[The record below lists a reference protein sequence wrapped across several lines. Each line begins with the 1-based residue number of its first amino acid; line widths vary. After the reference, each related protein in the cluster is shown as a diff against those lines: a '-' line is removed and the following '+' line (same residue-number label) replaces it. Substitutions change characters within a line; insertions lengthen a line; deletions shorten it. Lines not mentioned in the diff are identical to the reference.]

1 MLGIVYNSLFMTAI
15 LLLIL
20 MESFALYRRSFIEG
34 KNRSTPISAAILF
47 ALGNQLVLDFFLP
60 KLISGQN
67 YFVAKFVITIFNF
80 FFLVPL
86 ITILTNDKIVCHIK
100 EMQIRVAISDL
111 ATLLQMWTPHFPFIF
126 RPKRLVSPS
135 DKIEPTSN

>member
-1 MLGIVYNSLFMTAI
+1 
-15 LLLIL
+15 

-47 ALGNQLVLDFFLP
+47 ALGNQLLLDFFLP

-80 FFLVPL
+80 FILVPL
-86 ITILTNDKIVCHIK
+86 ITILTNDNIVCHIRQ
-100 EMQIRVAISDL
+100 MS
-111 ATLLQMWTPHFPFIF
+111 MWTHFTFIF
-126 RPKRLVSPS
+126 RAKRLVSPNG
-135 DKIEPTSN
+135 KIEPTSN